1 MPLPPTRRA
10 RPVIAL
16 ALGCVLLLAVRWA
29 SGALDQDGDN
39 VPDVWALDHGLGTLD
54 LAPDTDHDGFTNAQ
68 EAAAGTNPLSAE
80 SMVKVASLDL
90 TGAGVEIRFPA
101 VAGKRYAIERSA
113 GLTPPLWLPGAVRVA
128 GSDGDLVEVLAA
140 PEGAPGLEFYRVVV
154 SDTDTDGDGV
164 DDYEE
169 RRLGTNPANSHS
181 AGPGGPPDLDTAI
194 AALTQPST
202 VSIAASD
209 TRATEPPANVT
220 ATDPAAFTVTRTGGL
235 KPLTV
240 NLTYSGPAVSGSDF
254 APLAS
259 TVYFPLG
266 ARSVVVPVTPLSDS
280 AVESPEA
287 LVATVVA
294 GAGYQAGSGPAAVLI
309 HDLTGPSGTGLNAA
323 FWNESANTSSTVPAV
338 FPGAPV
344 VTRIDPSV
352 NFTWGNSTTQGVDS
366 PAVGVNVSRFSSRWT
381 GEVLPAY
388 SQPYT
393 FFLEGNDATRLW
405 VNGQLLIDN
414 WPPKTLSTSELSAVI
429 ELQAGIRVPI
439 VVEHYE
445 VTGTA
450 DIFLEWS
457 SNNQPKEFIPQS
469 RLFPNA
475 PPQILSPLS
484 ILLIANSGNASI
496 PILASGLPTHFE
508 AANLP
513 PGFSLNAT
521 TGVLAVAPTQ
531 VGTWQIAVTANN
543 TYGHGS
549 ALIDLSVVETG
560 GFLACE
566 TWNGTFADFNAVPFQ
581 TPPDATA
588 NLTSLDL
595 PAPAVAPSASR
606 IRGYVTAPTTGT
618 YRFWITGN
626 ATAELWISD
635 DDEAVNLWKRATLS
649 NATGYQSWADGAKS
663 PGLHLES
670 GRRYQIEIRL
680 ISPTTEGHVSVGWLL
695 PGDPGLAPAGPIP
708 GYILS
713 PWLPTVD
720 VAGGTLLT
728 ATLTPQGGAQTGGY
742 GSATLRLSTDKT
754 QAVLAYGY
762 ANLSSPETSKHVHSG
777 THGGAIM
784 FDIDDATPQAD
795 GSYLW
800 PIAAA
805 GALSA
810 QDVINVIESGQAYL
824 NIHSANYPA
833 GEIKGFFLQQDGS
846 STFAP
851 PAAPPAWGDDHADA
865 AAAARFLIQATF
877 GPDAASMASVQA
889 DGYSD
894 WIDDQIALPP
904 TLHLPNVEAGRNVT
918 NPGGSTYPGTLTFN
932 TWWRHSITAPDQ
944 LRQRMAF
951 ALSQIFVVSESG
963 VLDDRANAL
972 SSFYDTLLIN
982 AFGNARELLEAV
994 TLHPA
999 MGRYL
1004 DMWRNDKPNRATG
1017 LIPNENYAREIL
1029 QLFSIGLYRLHPDGS
1044 LVTNSKGQ
1052 PVPTYDQEAVIGFAH
1067 AFTGWDYSYNGSYRT
1082 SFGATANWTAPM
1094 REVPPRH
1101 FTGPKRILNNVVL
1114 PGLPEVNGAP
1124 LDPYASTNSTI
1135 NATASFQA
1143 LPVQELEATHDAIFN
1158 HPNFG
1163 PFLCRQLIQ
1172 RFVTSTP
1179 SRGYI
1184 YRVTSAFNDN
1194 GAGVRG
1200 DLAAVIRAILLDYEA
1215 RSADVTEQQGY
1226 GKQREP
1232 VLRVTA
1238 VARAFPASTGL
1249 SGNYSQNGGFLT
1261 VTTDAP
1267 HRLASGN
1274 PANLTFS
1281 DGTPSPATSGLYS
1294 VTTSGGAPL
1303 LTNTT
1308 FGVRARDA
1316 ANIIAWT
1323 QNGTDVTVTTGTNHG
1338 LTTGNPVYVAFANGA
1353 PSNPPTGVY
1362 TATVSNSTRYVVS
1375 APDAVSRSA
1384 TGNLVGTAAWI
1395 RGGYVQT
1402 GNVIMLTCQTTHGQS
1417 ANATITFDF
1426 TQNSGTGTPAETTY
1440 SIASVIDD
1448 YQFTVAAS
1456 DSTNRTGT
1464 FAGAFSNPTLVRSGN
1479 LTGGFSDYT
1488 LGLTDT
1494 ELGQTPMSSPT
1505 VFNFYLPDYQHPGAL
1520 GNAGLITPE
1529 FQLSSET
1536 NVINQANFLGNGIFN
1551 PTSNSTILSSFRQ
1564 GQGDIVID
1572 LRPWMGNRTNTNT
1585 PWTNDANLG
1594 ALIDEWDAMLLGGQL
1609 PDGAKS
1615 IIQNY
1620 TSNTTNI
1627 SYNGTAPTD
1636 MQKRDRARAVL
1647 HLMTTSPDFT
1657 IQR

>member
-1 MPLPPTRRA
+1 MSRPPPHRSRHG
-10 RPVIAL
+10 IAL
-16 ALGCVLLLAVRWA
+16 LLGCVLLLTVRWV
-29 SGALDQDGDN
+29 SGALDQNGDA
-39 VPDVWALDHGLGTLD
+39 VPDVWALEHGLGPLD
-54 LAPDTDHDGFTNAQ
+54 LTPDSDHDGLTNAQ
-68 EAAAGTNPLSAE
+68 EAAAGTNPLSAD
-80 SMVKVASLDL
+80 STVNVASLDL
-90 TGAGVEIRFPA
+90 TGSGVELRFQA

-113 GLTPPLWLPGAVRVA
+113 GLTPPLWVPATVRVA
-128 GSDGDLVEVLAA
+128 GPDGELVEVLAPPA
-140 PEGAPGLEFYRVVV
+140 SPSAFEFYRVVV

-194 AALTQPST
+194 AAVTQVST

-209 TRATEPPANVT
+209 TRATEPAANVT

-240 NLTYSGPAVSGSDF
+240 NLTYSGPAVSGADYS
-254 APLAS
+254 PLET
-259 TVYFPLG
+259 TVHFPLG
-266 ARSVVVPVTPLSDS
+266 ARAVVLPVTPLSDN
-280 AVESPEA
+280 AAESPEA
-287 LVATVVA
+287 LVATVA
-294 GAGYQAGSGPAAVLI
+294 PGAGYQAGSGPAAVLI
-309 HDLTGPSGTGLNAA
+309 HDLTGPNGTGLNAA
-323 FWNESANTSSTVPAV
+323 FWNESANISSTVPAV

-344 VTRIDPSV
+344 VTRIDAAL
-352 NFTWGNSTTQGVDS
+352 NTTWISNSTQGIGS
-366 PAVGVNVSRFSSRWT
+366 PAVGINVDRFSSRWT

-414 WPPKTLSTSELSAVI
+414 WPPKTLSTSELNAVI
-429 ELQAGIRVPI
+429 ELQAGIRYPI

-475 PPQILSPLS
+475 APQILSPLS
-484 ILLIANSGNASI
+484 ILLIANSGPAAI
-496 PILASGLPTHFE
+496 PIVASGNPITFE
-508 AANLP
+508 GSNLP
-513 PGFSLNAT
+513 PGFSLNST
-521 TGVLAVAPTQ
+521 TGLLAGIPDQA
-531 VGTWQIAVTANN
+531 GFWQIEVTAANSH
-543 TYGHGS
+543 GSGS
-549 ALIDLSVVETG
+549 ALIDLTVVETS
-560 GFLACE
+560 GFITCE
-566 TWNGTFADFNAVPFQ
+566 TWNGIYASFDAVPFQ
-581 TPPDATA
+581 TTANATA
-588 NLTSLDL
+588 NLTSFDL
-595 PAPAVAPSASR
+595 PAPVTAPSASR
-606 IRGYVTAPTTGT
+606 IRGFITAPATGT
-618 YRFWITGN
+618 YRFWISGN

-649 NATGYQSWADGAKS
+649 NATGYQAWAEGATS
-663 PGLHLES
+663 PGLHLEA
-670 GRRYQIEIRL
+670 GQRYQVEVHL
-680 ISPTTEGHVSVGWLL
+680 ISPSTDGHVSVGWLQ
-695 PGDPGLAPAGPIP
+695 PGDAGNVPAGPIP

-713 PWLPTVD
+713 PWVPTVD
-720 VAGGTLLT
+720 ITDGTLLT
-728 ATLTPQGGAQTGGY
+728 ATLTPQGASQTGGY
-742 GSATLRLSTDKT
+742 GSGTMRLSTDKT
-754 QAVLAYGY
+754 QAVLAFNY
-762 ANLSSPETSKHVHSG
+762 ANLSSPVTSKHVHSG
-777 THGGAIM
+777 AHGGAVL

-800 PIAAA
+800 SIL
-805 GALSA
+805 GDVALSA
-810 QDVINVIESGQAYL
+810 QDMIDVIESGQAYL
-824 NIHSANYPA
+824 NIHTANHPE
-833 GEIKGFFLQQDGS
+833 GEIKGFFQQQDGS
-846 STFAP
+846 PLFVP
-851 PAAPPAWGDDHADA
+851 PADPPAWIDDHADPA
-865 AAAARFLIQATF
+865 PAARFLIQTTF
-877 GPDAASMASVQA
+877 GPDAASIIAVQN
-889 DGYSD
+889 DGYAD
-894 WIDDQIALPP
+894 WIDDQIDLPP
-904 TLHLPNVEAGRNVT
+904 TLHLPNVETNRNVT

-972 SSFYDTLLIN
+972 SSFYDMLLTQ
-982 AFGNARELLEAV
+982 AFGSARELLEAV

-1004 DMWRNDKPNRATG
+1004 DMLRNDKPNRATG

-1029 QLFSIGLYRLHPDGS
+1029 QLFSIGLYRMHPDGS
-1044 LVTNSKGQ
+1044 LVINSRGQ

-1082 SFGATANWTAPM
+1082 SFGASANWTAAM

-1114 PGLPEVNGAP
+1114 PGLPDVNGAP

-1135 NATASFQA
+1135 NAAASFQA
-1143 LPVQELEATHDAIFN
+1143 LPAQELEATHDAIFN

-1184 YRVTSAFNDN
+1184 YRVTSTFNNN
-1194 GAGVRG
+1194 GAGMRG
-1200 DLAAVIRAILLDYEA
+1200 DLGAVIRAILLDHEA
-1215 RSADVTEQQGY
+1215 RSPDVIEQQGY

-1238 VARAFPASTGL
+1238 VARAFPATTGL
-1249 SGNYSQNGGFLT
+1249 SGNYSQNGGFLSI
-1261 VTTDAP
+1261 TTDTP

-1274 PANLTFS
+1274 PANLTFA
-1281 DGTPSPATSGLYS
+1281 DGNPSPATSALYN
-1294 VTTSGGAPL
+1294 VTTSGGAAL

-1316 ANIIAWT
+1316 ANVISWT
-1323 QNGTDVTVTTGTNHG
+1323 QNGTNVTVTTGANHG
-1338 LTTGNPVYVAFANGA
+1338 LTTGNPVYVAFTNGN
-1353 PSNPPTGVY
+1353 PSSTPTGVY
-1362 TATVSNSTRYVVS
+1362 TAGVTNATRFIVT
-1375 APDAVSRSA
+1375 APDAVSRNA

-1395 RGGYVQT
+1395 RGGYVQS
-1402 GNVIMLTCQTTHGQS
+1402 GNVVTLTCQTTHGQL

-1426 TQNSGTGTPAETTY
+1426 TQTSGTGTPAETTY
-1440 SIASVIDD
+1440 ALASVIDD
-1448 YQFTVAAS
+1448 FGFTVAAS

-1464 FAGAFSNPTLVRSGN
+1464 FAAAFSNPTLVRTGN
-1479 LTGGFSDYT
+1479 LTGGFSDYS

-1494 ELGQTPMSSPT
+1494 ELGQTPINSPT

-1520 GNAGLITPE
+1520 GNAGMVTPE

-1551 PTSNSTILSSFRQ
+1551 PSSSSTILSSFRQ

-1572 LRPWMGNRTNTNT
+1572 LRPWMGNRTNTNA

-1594 ALIDEWDAMLLGGQL
+1594 ALIDEWNALLLGGQL
-1609 PDGAKS
+1609 PDGAKT

-1627 SYNGTAPTD
+1627 LYNGTAPSE

-1647 HLMTTSPDFT
+1647 HLMSTSPDFT